1 MRARVKQ
8 CNGEHPRIRE
18 AHRMRAT
25 FLCVLSL
32 VVFDVAAEMNLPR
45 YKYVVQVV
53 IGEQRGEGV
62 RMGSRCF
69 WDSETDNV
77 ANETYV
83 NVRRNH

>member
-1 MRARVKQ
+1 MV
-8 CNGEHPRIRE
+8 
-18 AHRMRAT
+18 T
-25 FLCVLSL
+25 
-32 VVFDVAAEMNLPR
+32 EMNLPR

-77 ANETYV
+77 ANETYT
-83 NVRRNH
+83 NVGRNDDMYILKYVS